1 MKSYFSFPALMLAA
15 SAICLP
21 NLAQAQFAKPED
33 AVKYRKAAFTV
44 MGTHFGRIGAMANG
58 RIPFNAQAAAN
69 SMAVV
74 ETVSKLPWEAFA
86 ANTENVGDTRAL
98 PAVWKEAD
106 KFKGAGDK
114 MHAELGK
121 LSLAVKTGN
130 LDQIKAAFGPV
141 GASCKACHDN
151 FKKE

>member
-1 MKSYFSFPALMLAA
+1 MKSFFSIPALVLAA
-15 SAICLP
+15 SAVCLP

-44 MGTHFGRIGAMANG
+44 MASHFGRIGAMANG
-58 RIPFNAQAAAN
+58 RIPFNAQAAAS

-74 ETVSKLPWEAFA
+74 ETMSKLPWEAFGA
-86 ANTENVGDTRAL
+86 GTEAVGDTRAL

-106 KFKGAGDK
+106 KFKGAADK
-114 MHAELGK
+114 MQAEVGK
-121 LSLAVKTGN
+121 LSAAVKTGN
-130 LDQIKAAFGPV
+130 LDQIKAAFGPT

-151 FKKE
+151 FKKD